1 MGVAMS
7 VHSLPSGTPVQ
18 QAVSSALRPTKLLG
32 LIGSGI
38 QKSKT
43 PAMQMREAT
52 EQGLTCIYQIIDLDV
67 LKLGVEALPD
77 LLTAAERMGF
87 AGLNITHPCK
97 QAVIPLLDEL
107 SSNADALGAVNTVLF
122 RDGRRRG
129 HNTDWCGFQMAF
141 ERDFTGAPLD
151 RVTQFGAGGAG
162 VAVAHALMKLGV
174 KRLDIVDVEPERAQQ
189 LAEQM
194 NARHGAGRVVA
205 TSDGRAAVAAA
216 DGVVNA
222 TPIGMAHHPGTPFP
236 SEWLRPN
243 LWFVDIIY
251 VPMETELLA
260 AARRIGCRTM
270 NGGGMAVFQAVR
282 AFELFTGMAADAER
296 MSRHFASL

>member
-1 MGVAMS
+1 V
-7 VHSLPSGTPVQ
+7 
-18 QAVSSALRPTKLLG
+18 LLG

-43 PAMQMREAT
+43 PAMQMHEAAA
-52 EQGLTCIYQIIDLDV
+52 QGLTCIYQIIDLDV
-67 LKLGVEALPD
+67 LKLGADALPD

-107 SSNADALGAVNTVLF
+107 SSNAEALGAVNTVRF
-122 RDGRRRG
+122 RNGRRRG

-141 ERDFTGAPLD
+141 ERDFADAPRG
-151 RVTQFGAGGAG
+151 RVVQFGAGGAG
-162 VAVAHALMKLGV
+162 VAVAHALLMLGV
-174 KRLDIVDVEPERAQQ
+174 GRLDIIDVEPERAQQ

-205 TSDGRAAVAAA
+205 TSDGRAAIAAA

-222 TPIGMAHHPGTPFP
+222 TPIGMAHHPGVPFP
-236 SEWLRPN
+236 PEWLQPR

-282 AFELFTGMAADAER
+282 AFELFTGLAADAER

>member
-1 MGVAMS
+1 MRTS
-7 VHSLPSGTPVQ
+7 ILPGSTTTAR
-18 QAVSSALRPTKLLG
+18 AVLRDRPALLLG

-38 QKSKT
+38 QNSKT
-43 PAMQMREAT
+43 PPMQMREAT
-52 EQGLTCIYQIIDLDV
+52 EQGLTCIYQIIDLDI
-67 LKLGVEALPD
+67 LELGVEALPE
-77 LLTAAERMGF
+77 LLTAGERMGF

-107 SSNADALGAVNTVLF
+107 SPNAEALGAVNTVRF

-129 HNTDWCGFQMAF
+129 HNTDWCGFKMAF
-141 ERDFTGAPLD
+141 ERDFADAPRG
-151 RVTQFGAGGAG
+151 RVVQFGAGGAG
-162 VAVAHALMKLGV
+162 AAVAHALLMLGV
-174 KRLDIVDVEPERAQQ
+174 GRLDIVDVEPQRAQH
-189 LAEQM
+189 LAAQM

-205 TSDGRAAVAAA
+205 ATDGRAAVAAA

-222 TPIGMAHHPGTPFP
+222 TPIGMAHHSGTPFP
-236 SEWLRPN
+236 PTWLEPR
-243 LWFVDIIY
+243 LWFFDVIY
-251 VPMETELLA
+251 MPMETELLA

-282 AFELFTGMAADAER
+282 AFEIFTGLAADAER

>member
-1 MGVAMS
+1 MQTADMS
-7 VHSLPSGTPVQ
+7 GSFPKDLPT
-18 QAVSSALRPTKLLG
+18 LLLG

-43 PAMQMREAT
+43 PAMQMREAS
-52 EQGLTCIYQIIDLDV
+52 EQGLTCVYQLIDLDV
-67 LKLGVEALPD
+67 LGLGADALPD

-97 QAVIPLLDEL
+97 QTVIPLLDEL
-107 SSNADALGAVNTVLF
+107 SPNAEALGAVNTVRF
-122 RDGRRRG
+122 GGGRRRG
-129 HNTDWCGFQMAF
+129 HNTDWCGFQRAF
-141 ERDFTGAPLD
+141 ERDFAGAPLS
-151 RVTQFGAGGAG
+151 RVVQFGAGGAG
-162 VAVAHALMKLGV
+162 AAVAHALLVLGV
-174 KRLDIVDVEPERAQQ
+174 ERLDIVDVEPGRAQH
-189 LAEQM
+189 LAAQM
-194 NARHGAGRVVA
+194 SVRHGTGRAVA
-205 TSDGRAAVAAA
+205 ATDEHAAVAAA

-236 SEWLRPN
+236 PQWLRPD
-243 LWFVDIIY
+243 LWFFDVIY
-251 VPMETELLA
+251 MPMETELLA

-282 AFELFTGMAADAER
+282 AFETFTGKPADAAR

>member
-1 MGVAMS
+1 MS
-7 VHSLPSGTPVQ
+7 VHSLPTGAPVQ
-18 QAVSSALRPTKLLG
+18 QAVSTALRPTVLLG

-43 PAMQMREAT
+43 PAMQMREAA

-67 LKLGVEALPD
+67 LELGVEALPE

-97 QAVIPLLDEL
+97 QAVIPLLDQL
-107 SSNADALGAVNTVLF
+107 SSNAEALGAVNTVRF

-141 ERDFTGAPLD
+141 ERDFADAPRG
-151 RVTQFGAGGAG
+151 RVVQFGAGGAG
-162 VAVAHALMKLGV
+162 VAVAHALLTLGV
-174 KRLDIVDVEPERAQQ
+174 GRLDIVDIEPDRAQQ
-189 LAEQM
+189 LADQM
-194 NARHGAGRVVA
+194 NARHGAGRA
-205 TSDGRAAVAAA
+205 AAAADGRAAIEKA

-236 SEWLRPN
+236 PQWLQPR
-243 LWFVDIIY
+243 LWFADIIY

-260 AARRIGCRTM
+260 AARNIGCRTM

-282 AFELFTGMAADAER
+282 AFEIFTGLAADAER